1 MIVETSVTPVL
12 QPAIMEDETFDNAT
26 NPFSDEVNQED
37 LQEISLS
44 ASHHSGNEE
53 ESVTPAEHIDKSDDT
68 DVHVETIQQP
78 TDVKEEVEEEEES
91 SSHQNDEH
99 DKLRLI
105 SEVLDLQHTLD
116 DLSQRV
122 DNVKEEN
129 AKLKSENQVLGQY
142 IDNLMA
148 ASNVFRKSGSTK
160 PVKSPTSKRP

>member
-1 MIVETSVTPVL
+1 
-12 QPAIMEDETFDNAT
+12 MEDETFDNTT

-37 LQEISLS
+37 LEEISLS
-44 ASHHSGNEE
+44 TSHIAKNEE
-53 ESVTPAEHIDKSDDT
+53 ENVSTSCDHVDKSDT
-68 DVHVETIQQP
+68 TNTNTETIQEV
-78 TDVKEEVEEEEES
+78 TEEQEKS
-91 SSHQNDEH
+91 SSSTSHQDDDD

-160 PVKSPTSKRP
+160 PVKSPTVKRP